1 MIEALSVP
9 VDPFVAVS
17 EPLGSVS
24 ESLGIVSERSA
35 VAVEPGS
42 LQVDVDGGQALE
54 QVSQEVIRLAIAVLL
69 GMFLGLEREWSKKS
83 AGIRTFALISLLGAI
98 LTIVDEPGV
107 VLVGGLLIIA
117 MSVLLA
123 VQSLLDDEED
133 SGLSLT
139 TSVSMFVAYG
149 VGALVAH
156 GYLIESVTV
165 AVLSSLLLVLKRE
178 LHEFAWGLTR
188 EEMRSATE
196 FAILAF
202 VIYPLLPTEQMGPW
216 NAIEPRTVWLLVVA
230 VSGIGFVN
238 YVLVKKYE
246 GRGIAFT
253 GFFGGLVNST
263 AVIAEMAKRAGNQ
276 PSLHQ
281 LAVGAILL
289 ANAAMAV
296 RNAVIVIAFVP
307 ETAII
312 VGLPLGAVA
321 LTGIGASTV
330 VSDWRADIDTDL
342 RSPFSLMNA
351 LTFGGLF
358 LLILVVSA
366 GAEVTFG
373 ASGFLTTT
381 FLAGL
386 VSSGTSTATAVTLV
400 STGQISTELAVA
412 GVITGTV
419 ASILV
424 KVFFAATIE
433 RSLVRPVLLWNL
445 LLILVGLIV
454 GAGVILLQ

>member
-54 QVSQEVIRLAIAVLL
+54 QVSQEVIRLTIAVLL

-98 LTIVDEPGV
+98 LTIVDESGV

-123 VQSLLDDEED
+123 VQSLLDEED

-321 LTGIGASTV
+321 LAGIGASTV
-330 VSDWRADIDTDL
+330 VSDWRTDIDTDL

-358 LLILVVSA
+358 LLILVASA

>member
-1 MIEALSVP
+1 MNEFTLVPIGSVVSTAELSLLQTNI
-9 VDPFVAVS
+9 FEYQMFQEVS
-17 EPLGSVS
+17 E
-24 ESLGIVSERSA
+24 
-35 VAVEPGS
+35 
-42 LQVDVDGGQALE
+42 
-54 QVSQEVIRLAIAVLL
+54 EVTHLTIAVLL

-98 LTIVDEPGV
+98 LTIVNEV
-107 VLVGGLLIIA
+107 EMLFVGGLLIIA
-117 MSVLLA
+117 MCILLA
-123 VQSLLDDEED
+123 VQSLLKEEEE
-133 SGLSLT
+133 GLSLT

-149 VGALVAH
+149 VGILVAL
-156 GYLIESVTV
+156 GFLIESITV

-178 LHEFAWGLTR
+178 LHEFAWGLTK

-202 VIYPLLPTEQMGPW
+202 VIYPLLPTEPMGPW
-216 NAIEPRTVWLLVVA
+216 DAIDARTVWLLVIA

-238 YVLVKKYE
+238 YILVKQYE
-246 GRGIAFT
+246 GRGVAFT

-263 AVIAEMAKRAGNQ
+263 AVIAEMAKRAQ
-276 PSLHQ
+276 DQVAMHQ

-296 RNAVIVIAFVP
+296 RNAVIVIAFIP
-307 ETAII
+307 DAALI
-312 VGLPLGAVA
+312 VGLPLGAIAV
-321 LTGIGASTV
+321 TGVGISLF
-330 VSDWRADIDTDL
+330 VSDWGSDIDTDL
-342 RSPFSLMNA
+342 QSPFSMKNA

-358 LLILVVSA
+358 LLILVLSA
-366 GAEVTFG
+366 GAETIFG

-381 FLAGL
+381 FFAGL

-412 GVITGTV
+412 GVITGTI
-419 ASILV
+419 ASILI

-445 LLILVGLIV
+445 LLILAGLLVGG
-454 GAGVILLQ
+454 GAILLE